1 MFISPTHGKVEFD
14 DIAEF
19 LREFYEC
26 HDGDEYEFAIM
37 VGSDSQNFQT
47 YTKEVTVIAMICCG
61 HGGIF
66 FYEVSK
72 VDLLRD
78 VRSKLYAE
86 TQSSLETATRL
97 IDLLEGDERYD
108 EMYRS
113 CPISIHVDAGNS
125 DKGKTA
131 VLIPE
136 IVGWVRSLGY
146 DCHVKPDSF
155 VASSIA
161 DKISK

>member
-1 MFISPTHGKVEFD
+1 MFISPTHGKVEFE
-14 DIAEF
+14 DIAER
-19 LREFYEC
+19 LREFFEC
-26 HDGDEYEFAIM
+26 HDGGDYEFAIM

-47 YTKEVTVIAMICCG
+47 YTKEVTVIAMVCCG

-66 FYEVSK
+66 FYEVEK
-72 VDLLRD
+72 VPLLRD

-97 IDLLEGDERYD
+97 IDLLEGDRRYD
-108 EMYRS
+108 DMYRS
-113 CPISIHVDAGNS
+113 CPISIHVDAGNA
-125 DKGKTA
+125 DTGKTA
-131 VLIPE
+131 PLIPK

-146 DCHVKPDSF
+146 GCEGKPDSF